1 MSSQDYLRPI
11 AIVVMCRYNLAV
23 YGMSCRLPIRSL
35 WCVCAGGDFT
45 CCSFCTHQHVIWSTC
60 KNVGRIVPG
69 CREDPDTSHKDTW
82 HGQVCSFSEEV
93 HAEGL
98 SCKPNHGERVPD
110 MYDGHGT
117 CVHDTIRQATM
128 TGLHMMQAGLHLGHQ
143 SLGQQLLLDRQN
155 W

>member
-1 MSSQDYLRPI
+1 MTPHTKTPGMVKFVHFLKGYMQRAYLASPI
-11 AIVVMCRYNLAV
+11 MV
-23 YGMSCRLPIRSL
+23 
-35 WCVCAGGDFT
+35 T
-45 CCSFCTHQHVIWSTC
+45 
-60 KNVGRIVPG
+60 
-69 CREDPDTSHKDTW
+69 
-82 HGQVCSFSEEV
+82 
-93 HAEGL
+93 
-98 SCKPNHGERVPD
+98 RVPD